1 MTTDHRDAEIAE
13 LKEKVRQLERALAD
27 VQSLSSVGELAGTTA
42 HEFNNILTLT
52 INYARMGLR
61 HQDVD
66 TRDEM
71 FNKILEASNRAAK
84 IVRVVLGL
92 ARNRK
97 PGKEPT
103 DLKELVEAVLLLL
116 DREMTKYRVSIERR
130 FEDIPSVLAN
140 GNQIQQVLIN
150 LLVNAR
156 QASPNGGTVVIKLQ
170 RCKEAPDYVEIVVRD
185 HGTGI
190 PKDKLVHIF
199 DMFYSTKKGPDSTGK
214 GGSGLGLSMYKR
226 IVEDHAGKI
235 RVESSVG
242 KGTAF
247 TIRLPA
253 VKEDNASKASE

>member
-1 MTTDHRDAEIAE
+1 MPITDHRESEIAE
-13 LKEKVRQLERALAD
+13 LKEKVAKLEKALID
-27 VQSLSSVGELAGTTA
+27 SQSLCAVGELAGTTA

-61 HQDVD
+61 HSNAE

-71 FNKILEASNRAAK
+71 FDKILEASNRAAK
-84 IVRVVLGL
+84 IVKVVLGL

-103 DLKELVEAVLLLL
+103 NLEELVDAVLLLL
-116 DREMTKYRVSIERR
+116 EREMTKYKISIEKRY
-130 FEDIPSVLAN
+130 DDVPPVLAN
-140 GNQIQQVLIN
+140 GNQIQQALIN

-156 QASPNGGTVVIKLQ
+156 QATPNGGTIVVKLR
-170 RCKEAPDYVEIVVRD
+170 RCEDDPNYVEVVVRD

-190 PKDKLVHIF
+190 PKDKLPHIF
-199 DMFYSTKKGPDSTGK
+199 DMFYSTKKGPDATGK
-214 GGSGLGLSMYKR
+214 GGSGLGLSTCKR

-235 RVESSVG
+235 RVESAIG

-247 TIRLPA
+247 TIRLPI
-253 VKEDNASKASE
+253 VPKEEEI

>member
-1 MTTDHRDAEIAE
+1 MTSADRRETEIAE
-13 LKEKVRQLERALAD
+13 LKEKVAQLEKALID
-27 VQSLSSVGELAGTTA
+27 SQSLCAVGELAGTTA

-52 INYARMGLR
+52 INYARMGRR
-61 HQDVD
+61 HQDVG

-71 FNKILEASNRAAK
+71 FDKILEASNRAAK
-84 IVRVVLGL
+84 IVKVVLGL

-116 DREMTKYRVSIERR
+116 EREMTKYRIQVERR
-130 FEDIPSVLAN
+130 FEDAPLVLAN
-140 GNQIQQVLIN
+140 GNQIQQTLIN

-156 QASPNGGTVVIKLQ
+156 QASPNGGIVVVKLR
-170 RCKEAPDYVEIVVRD
+170 RCEDDPNYAEIVVRD

-190 PKDKLVHIF
+190 PKEKLPRVF
-199 DMFYSTKKGPDSTGK
+199 DMFYSTKKGPDATGK
-214 GGSGLGLSMYKR
+214 GGSGLGLSTCKR
-226 IVEDHAGKI
+226 IIEEHAGKI

-247 TIRLPA
+247 TIRLPVA
-253 VKEDNASKASE
+253 KEENNG